1 MDLTIH
7 MYGYSELIFHTLQ
20 GLAMFR
26 ESNFYPTVINTMVLL
41 VGTYLAMQMAAS
53 KAEGQWRQYLL
64 KCLGMI
70 VFVNSL
76 LLPKTS
82 MFIRD
87 HVEKSYWKVDNIP
100 VAFALPIGAI
110 ESFGHIITMGFEQT
124 FSLVGSRSSL
134 LYYHYGTVFGA
145 RLAKE
150 VLEAKIRDPEVV
162 GNMRN
167 FIPRCVILPAM
178 IGHKFTKEEL
188 FATNDI
194 WGLVSKNA
202 GTLTRTDMTVDG
214 VRVHPSPT
222 CKEAVGYFE
231 TKFASLEG
239 GIITTLSQKFR
250 GAGKGVEYN
259 SGLRQLNK
267 NISTAIGALYDGGHK
282 VDSILKNNMMINAIN
297 SYRSGKYATVR
308 AQMHQEAGGLLS
320 GDLAEKTLTG
330 SLAVMKVIFYGSF
343 IFLLPMLILTGG
355 FTRYKSWITMAFS
368 LSLWPPLYSILNMVI
383 DFAYEPA
390 KVVSYSSW
398 STEVKKFDSIAG
410 LAAGLSIS
418 IPFLAYYMTR
428 LGEGGFTQLAGT
440 IMASSNA
447 ATSAIAGERSSGMRN
462 WDNDNIDNVSR
473 HNSNGFKTN
482 HNLEYVSG
490 ENGWNLAD
498 GSHFKRTAGGKQII
512 TGGHGLTSSGGDVS
526 MRSEESNHV
535 MLNEGVNKQK
545 SLASSEQVMFTES
558 QAKTISRQANM
569 LESIAKKTSS
579 NSGYNID
586 TTTEEGKAIK
596 EVLNEIG
603 RYEQSGNNTWH
614 QKAEMVLGTHAKA
627 GFDAGIIGGSVS
639 VDGNVSAGNAS
650 EQGNSYGSGVNKEKS
665 TDQTYNNITRALN
678 NDSWTKEHGVSQD
691 QSKGL
696 HESYEE
702 TQRAEKQ
709 LADRYDKIDT
719 YQRAI
724 ELNRS
729 RGGVINKELY
739 QDVTEAH
746 AKKSGKSVMDARKDV
761 ENMTPEVRKIFRELS
776 EPGVNQL
783 LAEVEAGKRALSPDN
798 VHQKLDDKHK
808 QYKGNVDSNVGE
820 EVEKEA
826 AAKGFNADYIKKD
839 VEATGEIN
847 KKRFDHLNNK
857 VNDKY
862 DSTRDATQTHYDQMQ
877 QVIEQNEKDR
887 IGRGVIGSS
896 VASVLGT
903 VTGGYAGENIGR
915 PREEMIPL
923 ANSGKSES
931 TASNDLDDIL
941 PRYKQYTGEEPAP
954 HDIDKGSGRV
964 QSFDPRLKITRL
976 KTSEQHQKLVKMDA
990 ERKLKRNEGQKV
1002 D

>member
-7 MYGYSELIFHTLQ
+7 AYGYSELLFHTLQ

-64 KCLGMI
+64 KCLGMV

-76 LLPKTS
+76 LLPKAS

-100 VAFALPIGAI
+100 LAFALPIGAI

-167 FIPRCVILPAM
+167 FIGRCVILPAM

-188 FATNDI
+188 VATNDI

-202 GTLTRTDMTVDG
+202 GTLTRVDMTVDG

-222 CKEAVGYFE
+222 CKEAIGYFE
-231 TKFASLEG
+231 TKFSSLEG

-267 NISTAIGALYDGGHK
+267 NISTAIAAIYDGGHK
-282 VDSILKNNMMINAIN
+282 VDAILKNNMMINAIN
-297 SYRSGKYATVR
+297 SYRSGKYATAR

-330 SLAVMKVIFYGSF
+330 SLAVMKVIVYGSF

-390 KVVSYSSW
+390 KIVSYSSW

-428 LGEGGFTQLAGT
+428 LGEGGLTQLAGT

-447 ATSAIAGERSSGMRN
+447 AVSAIAGERSSGMRN

-498 GSHFKRTAGGKQII
+498 GSHFKLTAGGKQII

-558 QAKTISRQANM
+558 HAKTISRQANM
-569 LESIAKKTSS
+569 LESIAEHTRSG
-579 NSGYNID
+579 SGYNID
-586 TTTEEGKAIK
+586 TSTEEGKTVDK
-596 EVLNEIG
+596 VLHEID
-603 RYEQSGNNTWH
+603 SLNKSNNYGWR
-614 QKAEMVLGTHAKA
+614 QNAEAVLEAHS
-627 GFDAGIIGGSVS
+627 GFDLPFGLGGVTAKGS
-639 VDGNVSAGNAS
+639 VSAGNFS
-650 EQGNSYGSGVNKEKS
+650 DQQNSGSLTINKEDNSKE
-665 TDQTYNNITRALN
+665 TYNNITRALN

-746 AKKSGKSVMDARKDV
+746 AKRSGKSVMDARKDV

-783 LAEVEAGKRALSPDN
+783 LAEVEAGKRALSSNN

-808 QYKGNVDSNVGE
+808 QYKSNVDSNVGD
-820 EVEKEA
+820 EVEKET
-826 AAKGFNADYIKKD
+826 AAKGFNVDYIRKD
-839 VEATGEIN
+839 VEATGDIN
-847 KKRFDHLNNK
+847 KNRFNHLNNK

-862 DSTRDATQTHYDQMQ
+862 DSTRDATQLHYDQMQ
-877 QVIEQNEKDR
+877 KVIEQNEKNR
-887 IGRGVIGSS
+887 
-896 VASVLGT
+896 LGQ
-903 VTGGYAGENIGR
+903 GGMLGNWAGR
-915 PREEMIPL
+915 PREEMLSL
-923 ANSGKSES
+923 ANSAQNES
-931 TASNDLDDIL
+931 TISNDLDDIL
-941 PRYKQYTGEEPAP
+941 PRYKQYTGEVPAL
-954 HDIDKGSGRV
+954 HDIDQGNSRV
-964 QSFDPRLKITRL
+964 QGFDPRLKITRL
-976 KTSEQHQKLVKMDA
+976 KPGESHKYQKLVKMEE

>member
-7 MYGYSELIFHTLQ
+7 AYGYSELIFHTLQ

-76 LLPKTS
+76 LLPKAS

-100 VAFALPIGAI
+100 LAFALPIGAI

-162 GNMRN
+162 GNMHN
-167 FIPRCVILPAM
+167 FIGRCVILPAM

-188 FATNDI
+188 VATNDI

-202 GTLTRTDMTVDG
+202 GTLTRVDMTAHG

-222 CKEAVGYFE
+222 CKEAIGYFE
-231 TKFASLEG
+231 TKFSSLEG

-267 NISTAIGALYDGGHK
+267 NISTAIAALYDGGHK
-282 VDSILKNNMMINAIN
+282 VDAILKNNMMINAIN
-297 SYRSGKYATVR
+297 SYRSGKYATAR

-330 SLAVMKVIFYGSF
+330 SLAVMKVIVYGSF

-428 LGEGGFTQLAGT
+428 LGEGGLTQLAGT

-447 ATSAIAGERSSGMRN
+447 AVSAIAGERSSGMRN

-498 GSHFKRTAGGKQII
+498 GSHFKLTAGGKQII

-558 QAKTISRQANM
+558 QAKTISHQASM
-569 LESIAKKTSS
+569 LESIAEHTRSG
-579 NSGYNID
+579 SGYNID
-586 TTTEEGKAIK
+586 TSTEEGKTVDK
-596 EVLNEIG
+596 VLHEID
-603 RYEQSGNNTWH
+603 SLNKSNNYGWR
-614 QKAEMVLGTHAKA
+614 QNAEAVLEAHS
-627 GFDAGIIGGSVS
+627 GFDLPFGLGGVTAKGS
-639 VDGNVSAGNAS
+639 VSAGNFS
-650 EQGNSYGSGVNKEKS
+650 DQQNSGSLTINKEDNSKE
-665 TDQTYNNITRALN
+665 TYNNITRALN

-724 ELNRS
+724 ELNKS

-746 AKKSGKSVMDARKDV
+746 AKRSGKSVMDARKDV

-783 LAEVEAGKRALSPDN
+783 LAEVEAGKRALSSNN

-808 QYKGNVDSNVGE
+808 QYKSNVDSNVGD

-826 AAKGFNADYIKKD
+826 AAKGFNVDYIRKD

-847 KKRFDHLNNK
+847 KNRFNHLNNK

-862 DSTRDATQTHYDQMQ
+862 DSTRDATQLHYDQMQ
-877 QVIEQNEKDR
+877 KVIEQNEKNR
-887 IGRGVIGSS
+887 
-896 VASVLGT
+896 LGQ
-903 VTGGYAGENIGR
+903 GGMLGNWAGR
-915 PREEMIPL
+915 PREEMLSL
-923 ANSGKSES
+923 ANSAQNES
-931 TASNDLDDIL
+931 TISNDLDDIL
-941 PRYKQYTGEEPAP
+941 PRYKQYTGEVPAL
-954 HDIDKGSGRV
+954 HDIDQGNSRV
-964 QSFDPRLKITRL
+964 QGFDPRLKITRL
-976 KTSEQHQKLVKMDA
+976 KPGESHKYQKLIKMEE

>member
-20 GLAMFR
+20 GIAMFR

-267 NISTAIGALYDGGHK
+267 NISTALGALYDGGHK

-297 SYRSGKYATVR
+297 SYRSGKYATAR

-330 SLAVMKVIFYGSF
+330 SLAVMKVIVYGSF

-383 DFAYEPA
+383 DFAYEP
-390 KVVSYSSW
+390 
-398 STEVKKFDSIAG
+398 G
-410 LAAGLSIS
+410 
-418 IPFLAYYMTR
+418 
-428 LGEGGFTQLAGT
+428 
-440 IMASSNA
+440 
-447 ATSAIAGERSSGMRN
+447 
-462 WDNDNIDNVSR
+462 
-473 HNSNGFKTN
+473 
-482 HNLEYVSG
+482 
-490 ENGWNLAD
+490 
-498 GSHFKRTAGGKQII
+498 
-512 TGGHGLTSSGGDVS
+512 
-526 MRSEESNHV
+526 
-535 MLNEGVNKQK
+535 
-545 SLASSEQVMFTES
+545 
-558 QAKTISRQANM
+558 
-569 LESIAKKTSS
+569 
-579 NSGYNID
+579 
-586 TTTEEGKAIK
+586 
-596 EVLNEIG
+596 
-603 RYEQSGNNTWH
+603 
-614 QKAEMVLGTHAKA
+614 
-627 GFDAGIIGGSVS
+627 
-639 VDGNVSAGNAS
+639 
-650 EQGNSYGSGVNKEKS
+650 
-665 TDQTYNNITRALN
+665 
-678 NDSWTKEHGVSQD
+678 
-691 QSKGL
+691 
-696 HESYEE
+696 
-702 TQRAEKQ
+702 
-709 LADRYDKIDT
+709 
-719 YQRAI
+719 
-724 ELNRS
+724 
-729 RGGVINKELY
+729 
-739 QDVTEAH
+739 
-746 AKKSGKSVMDARKDV
+746 
-761 ENMTPEVRKIFRELS
+761 
-776 EPGVNQL
+776 
-783 LAEVEAGKRALSPDN
+783 
-798 VHQKLDDKHK
+798 
-808 QYKGNVDSNVGE
+808 
-820 EVEKEA
+820 
-826 AAKGFNADYIKKD
+826 
-839 VEATGEIN
+839 
-847 KKRFDHLNNK
+847 
-857 VNDKY
+857 
-862 DSTRDATQTHYDQMQ
+862 
-877 QVIEQNEKDR
+877 
-887 IGRGVIGSS
+887 
-896 VASVLGT
+896 
-903 VTGGYAGENIGR
+903 
-915 PREEMIPL
+915 
-923 ANSGKSES
+923 
-931 TASNDLDDIL
+931 
-941 PRYKQYTGEEPAP
+941 
-954 HDIDKGSGRV
+954 
-964 QSFDPRLKITRL
+964 
-976 KTSEQHQKLVKMDA
+976 
-990 ERKLKRNEGQKV
+990 
-1002 D
+1002 

>member
-7 MYGYSELIFHTLQ
+7 AYGYSELLFHTLQ

-76 LLPKTS
+76 LLPKAS

-100 VAFALPIGAI
+100 LAFALPIGAI

-167 FIPRCVILPAM
+167 FIGRCVILPAM

-188 FATNDI
+188 VATNDI

-202 GTLTRTDMTVDG
+202 GTLTRVDMTAHG

-231 TKFASLEG
+231 TKFSSLEG

-267 NISTAIGALYDGGHK
+267 NISTAIAALYDGGHK
-282 VDSILKNNMMINAIN
+282 VDAILKNNMMINAIN
-297 SYRSGKYATVR
+297 SYRSGKYATAR

-330 SLAVMKVIFYGSF
+330 SLAVMKVIVYGSF

-428 LGEGGFTQLAGT
+428 LGEGGLTQLAGT

-447 ATSAIAGERSSGMRN
+447 AVSAIAGERSSGMRN

-498 GSHFKRTAGGKQII
+498 GSHFKLTAGGKQII

-558 QAKTISRQANM
+558 QAKTISHQASM
-569 LESIAKKTSS
+569 LESIAEHTRSG
-579 NSGYNID
+579 SGYNID
-586 TTTEEGKAIK
+586 TSTEEGKTVDK
-596 EVLNEIG
+596 VLHEID
-603 RYEQSGNNTWH
+603 SLNKSNNYGWR
-614 QKAEMVLGTHAKA
+614 QNAEAVLEAHS
-627 GFDAGIIGGSVS
+627 GFDLPFGLGGVTAKGS
-639 VDGNVSAGNAS
+639 VSAGNFS
-650 EQGNSYGSGVNKEKS
+650 DQQNSGSLTINKEDNSKE
-665 TDQTYNNITRALN
+665 TYNNITRALN

-746 AKKSGKSVMDARKDV
+746 AKRSGKSVMDARKDV

-783 LAEVEAGKRALSPDN
+783 LAEVEAGKRALSSNN

-808 QYKGNVDSNVGE
+808 QYKSNVDSNVGD

-826 AAKGFNADYIKKD
+826 AAKGFNVDYIRKD

-847 KKRFDHLNNK
+847 KNRFNHLNNK

-862 DSTRDATQTHYDQMQ
+862 DSTRDATQLHYDQMQ
-877 QVIEQNEKDR
+877 KVIEQNEKNR
-887 IGRGVIGSS
+887 
-896 VASVLGT
+896 LGQ
-903 VTGGYAGENIGR
+903 GGMLGNWAGR
-915 PREEMIPL
+915 PREEMLSL
-923 ANSGKSES
+923 ANSAQNES
-931 TASNDLDDIL
+931 TISNDLDDIL
-941 PRYKQYTGEEPAP
+941 PRYKQYTGEVPAL
-954 HDIDKGSGRV
+954 HDIDQGNSRV
-964 QSFDPRLKITRL
+964 QGFDPRLKITRL
-976 KTSEQHQKLVKMDA
+976 KPGESHKYQKLVKMEE

>member
-7 MYGYSELIFHTLQ
+7 AYGYSELLFHTLQ

-76 LLPKTS
+76 LLPKAS

-100 VAFALPIGAI
+100 LAFALPIGAI

-167 FIPRCVILPAM
+167 FIGRCVILPAM

-188 FATNDI
+188 VATNDI

-202 GTLTRTDMTVDG
+202 GTLTRVDMTAHG

-222 CKEAVGYFE
+222 CKEAIGYFE
-231 TKFASLEG
+231 TKFSSLEG

-267 NISTAIGALYDGGHK
+267 NISTAIAALYDGGHK
-282 VDSILKNNMMINAIN
+282 VDAILKNNMMINAIN
-297 SYRSGKYATVR
+297 SYRSGKYATAR

-330 SLAVMKVIFYGSF
+330 SLAVMKVIVYGSF

-428 LGEGGFTQLAGT
+428 LGEGGLTQLAGT

-447 ATSAIAGERSSGMRN
+447 AVSAIAGERSSGMRN

-498 GSHFKRTAGGKQII
+498 GSHFKLTAGGKQII

-558 QAKTISRQANM
+558 QAKTISHQASM
-569 LESIAKKTSS
+569 LESIAEHTRSG
-579 NSGYNID
+579 SGYNID
-586 TTTEEGKAIK
+586 TSTEEGKAVDK
-596 EVLNEIG
+596 VLHEID
-603 RYEQSGNNTWH
+603 SLNKSNNYGWR
-614 QKAEMVLGTHAKA
+614 QNAEAVLEAHS
-627 GFDAGIIGGSVS
+627 GFDLPFGLGGVTAKGS
-639 VDGNVSAGNAS
+639 VSAGNFS
-650 EQGNSYGSGVNKEKS
+650 DQQNSGSLTINKEDNSKE
-665 TDQTYNNITRALN
+665 TYNNITRALN

-746 AKKSGKSVMDARKDV
+746 AKRSGKSVMDARKDV

-783 LAEVEAGKRALSPDN
+783 LAEVEAGKRALSSNN

-808 QYKGNVDSNVGE
+808 QYKSNVDSNVGD

-826 AAKGFNADYIKKD
+826 AAKGFNADYIRKD

-847 KKRFDHLNNK
+847 KNRFNHLNNK

-862 DSTRDATQTHYDQMQ
+862 DSTRDATQLHYDQMQ
-877 QVIEQNEKDR
+877 KVIEQNEKNR
-887 IGRGVIGSS
+887 
-896 VASVLGT
+896 LGQ
-903 VTGGYAGENIGR
+903 GGMLGNWAGR
-915 PREEMIPL
+915 PREEMLSL
-923 ANSGKSES
+923 ANSAQNES
-931 TASNDLDDIL
+931 TISNDLDDIL
-941 PRYKQYTGEEPAP
+941 PRYKQYTGEVPAL
-954 HDIDKGSGRV
+954 HDIDQGNSRV
-964 QSFDPRLKITRL
+964 QGFDPRLKITRL
-976 KTSEQHQKLVKMDA
+976 KPGESHKYQKLVKMEE

>member
-7 MYGYSELIFHTLQ
+7 SYGYSELLFHTLQ

-76 LLPKTS
+76 LLPKAS

-100 VAFALPIGAI
+100 LAFALPIGAI

-167 FIPRCVILPAM
+167 FIGRCVILPAM

-188 FATNDI
+188 VATNDI

-202 GTLTRTDMTVDG
+202 GTLSRVDMTVDG

-222 CKEAVGYFE
+222 CKEAIGYFE
-231 TKFASLEG
+231 TKFSSLEG

-267 NISTAIGALYDGGHK
+267 NISTAIAALYDGGHK
-282 VDSILKNNMMINAIN
+282 VDAILKNNMMINAIN
-297 SYRSGKYATVR
+297 SYRSGKYATAR

-330 SLAVMKVIFYGSF
+330 SLAVMKVIVYGSF

-390 KVVSYSSW
+390 KIVSYSSW

-428 LGEGGFTQLAGT
+428 LGEGGLTQLAGT

-447 ATSAIAGERSSGMRN
+447 AVSAIAGERSSGMRN

-498 GSHFKRTAGGKQII
+498 GSHFKLTAGGKQII

-545 SLASSEQVMFTES
+545 SLASSEQVMFAES
-558 QAKTISRQANM
+558 HAKTISRQANM
-569 LESIAKKTSS
+569 LESIAEHTRSG
-579 NSGYNID
+579 SGYNID
-586 TTTEEGKAIK
+586 TSTEEGKTVDK
-596 EVLNEIG
+596 VLHEID
-603 RYEQSGNNTWH
+603 SLNKSNNYGWR
-614 QKAEMVLGTHAKA
+614 QNAEAVLEAHS
-627 GFDAGIIGGSVS
+627 GFDLPFGLGGVTAKGS
-639 VDGNVSAGNAS
+639 VSAGNFS
-650 EQGNSYGSGVNKEKS
+650 DQQNSGSLTINKEDNSKE
-665 TDQTYNNITRALN
+665 TYNNITRALN

-746 AKKSGKSVMDARKDV
+746 AKRSGKSVMDARKDV

-783 LAEVEAGKRALSPDN
+783 LAEVEAGKRALSSNN

-808 QYKGNVDSNVGE
+808 QYKSNVDSNVGD

-826 AAKGFNADYIKKD
+826 AAKGFNADYIRKD

-847 KKRFDHLNNK
+847 KNRFNHLNNK

-862 DSTRDATQTHYDQMQ
+862 DSTRDATQLHYDQMQ
-877 QVIEQNEKDR
+877 KVIEQNEKNR
-887 IGRGVIGSS
+887 
-896 VASVLGT
+896 LGQ
-903 VTGGYAGENIGR
+903 GGMLGNWAGR
-915 PREEMIPL
+915 PREEMLSL
-923 ANSGKSES
+923 ANSAQNES
-931 TASNDLDDIL
+931 TISNDLDDIL
-941 PRYKQYTGEEPAP
+941 PRYKQYTGEVPAL
-954 HDIDKGSGRV
+954 HDIDQGNSRV
-964 QSFDPRLKITRL
+964 QGFDPRLKITRL
-976 KTSEQHQKLVKMDA
+976 KPGESHKYQKLVKMEE

>member
-7 MYGYSELIFHTLQ
+7 AYGYSELIFHTLQ

-64 KCLGMI
+64 KCLGMV

-76 LLPKTS
+76 LLPKAS

-100 VAFALPIGAI
+100 LAFALPIGAI

-167 FIPRCVILPAM
+167 FIGRCVILPAM

-188 FATNDI
+188 VATNDI

-202 GTLTRTDMTVDG
+202 GTLTRVDMTAHG

-231 TKFASLEG
+231 TKFSSLEG

-259 SGLRQLNK
+259 SGLRQLNR
-267 NISTAIGALYDGGHK
+267 NISTAIAALYDGEHK
-282 VDSILKNNMMINAIN
+282 VDAILKNNMMINAIN
-297 SYRSGKYATVR
+297 SYRSGKYATAR
-308 AQMHQEAGGLLS
+308 AQMHQESGGLLS

-330 SLAVMKVIFYGSF
+330 SLAVMKVIVYGSF

-428 LGEGGFTQLAGT
+428 LGEGGLTQLAGT

-498 GSHFKRTAGGKQII
+498 GSHFKRTAGGKQ
-512 TGGHGLTSSGGDVS
+512 
-526 MRSEESNHV
+526 
-535 MLNEGVNKQK
+535 LNEGVNKQK

-627 GFDAGIIGGSVS
+627 GFDLGVVGGSVS

-650 EQGNSYGSGVNKEKS
+650 DQSNSYGSGVNKEKS

-724 ELNRS
+724 ELNKS

-746 AKKSGKSVMDARKDV
+746 AKRSGKSVMDARKDV
-761 ENMTPEVRKIFRELS
+761 ENMTPAVRKIFRELS

-808 QYKGNVDSNVGE
+808 QYKGNVDSNVGGA
-820 EVEKEA
+820 VEKEA
-826 AAKGFNADYIKKD
+826 AAKGFNADYIRKD

-847 KKRFDHLNNK
+847 KNRFNHLNNK

-862 DSTRDATQTHYDQMQ
+862 DSTRDATQTRYDQMQ

-887 IGRGVIGSS
+887 IGMGVIGSGA
-896 VASVLGT
+896 ASLLGT
-903 VTGGYAGENIGR
+903 VTGGYAGEDIGR
-915 PREEMIPL
+915 PREKMIPL

-931 TASNDLDDIL
+931 TVSSDLDDIL

>member
-7 MYGYSELIFHTLQ
+7 SYGYSELLFHTLQ

-76 LLPKTS
+76 LLPKAS

-100 VAFALPIGAI
+100 LAFALPIGAI
-110 ESFGHIITMGFEQT
+110 ESFGYIITMGFEQT

-167 FIPRCVILPAM
+167 FIGRCVILPAM

-188 FATNDI
+188 VATNDI

-202 GTLTRTDMTVDG
+202 GTLTRVDMTVDG

-222 CKEAVGYFE
+222 CKEAIGYFE
-231 TKFASLEG
+231 TKFSSLEG

-267 NISTAIGALYDGGHK
+267 NISTAIAALYDGGHK
-282 VDSILKNNMMINAIN
+282 VDAILKNNMMINAIN
-297 SYRSGKYATVR
+297 SYRSGKYATAR

-330 SLAVMKVIFYGSF
+330 SLAVMKVIVYGSF

-390 KVVSYSSW
+390 KIVSYSSW

-428 LGEGGFTQLAGT
+428 LGEGGLTQLAGT

-447 ATSAIAGERSSGMRN
+447 AVSAIAGERSSGMRN

-498 GSHFKRTAGGKQII
+498 GSHFKLTAGGKQII

-558 QAKTISRQANM
+558 HAKTISRQANM
-569 LESIAKKTSS
+569 LESIAEHTRSG
-579 NSGYNID
+579 SGYNID
-586 TTTEEGKAIK
+586 TSTEEGKTVDK
-596 EVLNEIG
+596 VLHEID
-603 RYEQSGNNTWH
+603 SLNKSNNYGWR
-614 QKAEMVLGTHAKA
+614 QNAEAVLEAHS
-627 GFDAGIIGGSVS
+627 GFDLPFGLGGVTAKGS
-639 VDGNVSAGNAS
+639 VSAGNFS
-650 EQGNSYGSGVNKEKS
+650 DQQNSGSLTINKEDNSKE
-665 TDQTYNNITRALN
+665 TYNNITRALN

-746 AKKSGKSVMDARKDV
+746 AKRSGKSVMDARKDV

-783 LAEVEAGKRALSPDN
+783 LAEVEAGKRALSSNN

-808 QYKGNVDSNVGE
+808 QYKSNVDSNVGD

-826 AAKGFNADYIKKD
+826 AAKGFNADYIRKD

-847 KKRFDHLNNK
+847 KNRFNHLNNK

-862 DSTRDATQTHYDQMQ
+862 DSTRDATQLHYDQMQ
-877 QVIEQNEKDR
+877 KVIEQNEKNR
-887 IGRGVIGSS
+887 
-896 VASVLGT
+896 LGQ
-903 VTGGYAGENIGR
+903 GGMLGNWAGR
-915 PREEMIPL
+915 PREEMLSL
-923 ANSGKSES
+923 ANSAQNES
-931 TASNDLDDIL
+931 TISNDLDDIL
-941 PRYKQYTGEEPAP
+941 PRYKQYTGEVPAL
-954 HDIDKGSGRV
+954 HDIDQGNSRV
-964 QSFDPRLKITRL
+964 QGFDPRLKITRL
-976 KTSEQHQKLVKMDA
+976 KPGESHKYQKLVKMEE

>member
-1 MDLTIH
+1 MDLTIY

-259 SGLRQLNK
+259 SGFRQLNK

-297 SYRSGKYATVR
+297 SYRSGKYATAR

-330 SLAVMKVIFYGSF
+330 SLAVMKVIVYSSF

-428 LGEGGFTQLAGT
+428 LGEGGLTQLAGT

-558 QAKTISRQANM
+558 QAKTISHQASM
-569 LESIAKKTSS
+569 LESIAKKTGS

-586 TTTEEGKAIK
+586 TATEQGKVISDT
-596 EVLNEIG
+596 LNEIDK
-603 RYEQSGNNTWH
+603 YDQSGNYTWH

-650 EQGNSYGSGVNKEKS
+650 EQGNSYGSGVNKEN
-665 TDQTYNNITRALN
+665 TTQQTYNNITRALN

-724 ELNRS
+724 ELNKS

-746 AKKSGKSVMDARKDV
+746 VKKSGKSVMDARKDV

-783 LAEVEAGKRALSPDN
+783 LAEVEAGKRALSTDN

-847 KKRFDHLNNK
+847 KHRFNHLNNK

-862 DSTRDATQTHYDQMQ
+862 DSTRNATQMRYDQMQ

-887 IGRGVIGSS
+887 MGRGDIGTLWGN
-896 VASVLGT
+896 VHGV
-903 VTGGYAGENIGR
+903 GR
-915 PREEMIPL
+915 HREEMIPL

-990 ERKLKRNEGQKV
+990 EQKLKRNEGQKV

>member
-134 LYYHYGTVFGA
+134 LYYHYGTIFGA

-259 SGLRQLNK
+259 SGFRQLNK

-297 SYRSGKYATVR
+297 SYRSGKYATAR

-330 SLAVMKVIFYGSF
+330 SLAVMKVIVYGSF

-428 LGEGGFTQLAGT
+428 LGEGGLTQLAGT

-498 GSHFKRTAGGKQII
+498 GSHFKLTAGGKQII

-558 QAKTISRQANM
+558 QAKTISHQASM
-569 LESIAKKTSS
+569 LESIAKRTGST
-579 NSGYNID
+579 SGYNID
-586 TTTEEGKAIK
+586 TSTEEGKAIK

-639 VDGNVSAGNAS
+639 VDGNVSASNAS
-650 EQGNSYGSGVNKEKS
+650 EQINNNTSGVSEEKS

-746 AKKSGKSVMDARKDV
+746 AKRSGKSVMDARKDV

-783 LAEVEAGKRALSPDN
+783 LAEVEAGKRALSSNN
-798 VHQKLDDKHK
+798 VRHKLDDKHK
-808 QYKGNVDSNVGE
+808 QYKGNVDSNVGAA
-820 EVEKEA
+820 VEQEA
-826 AAKGFNADYIKKD
+826 AAKGFNAGYIKKD

-847 KKRFDHLNNK
+847 KNRFDHLNNK
-857 VNDKY
+857 VNNKY
-862 DSTRDATQTHYDQMQ
+862 DSTRDATQLYYGQMQ
-877 QVIEQNEKDR
+877 QVIEQNEKHR
-887 IGRGVIGSS
+887 
-896 VASVLGT
+896 LGQ
-903 VTGGYAGENIGR
+903 GGMVGNWAGR
-915 PREEMIPL
+915 PREKIIPL

-931 TASNDLDDIL
+931 IASNDLDDIL

-954 HDIDKGSGRV
+954 HDIDKGNSRV
-964 QSFDPRLKITRL
+964 QGFDPRLKVTVI
-976 KTSEQHQKLVKMDA
+976 KPGESQKYQKLVKMDE

>member
-7 MYGYSELIFHTLQ
+7 SYGYSELLFHTLQ

-76 LLPKTS
+76 LLPKAS

-100 VAFALPIGAI
+100 LAFALPIGAI

-167 FIPRCVILPAM
+167 FIGRCVILPAM

-188 FATNDI
+188 VATNDI

-202 GTLTRTDMTVDG
+202 GTLTRVDMTVDG

-222 CKEAVGYFE
+222 CKEAIGYFE
-231 TKFASLEG
+231 TKFSSLEG

-267 NISTAIGALYDGGHK
+267 NISTAIAALYDGGHK
-282 VDSILKNNMMINAIN
+282 VDAILKNNMMINAIN
-297 SYRSGKYATVR
+297 SYRSGKYATAR

-330 SLAVMKVIFYGSF
+330 SLAVMKVIVYGSF

-390 KVVSYSSW
+390 KIVSYSSW

-428 LGEGGFTQLAGT
+428 LGEGGLTQLAGT

-447 ATSAIAGERSSGMRN
+447 AVSAIAGERSSGMRN

-498 GSHFKRTAGGKQII
+498 GSHFKLTAGGKQII

-558 QAKTISRQANM
+558 HAKTISRQANM
-569 LESIAKKTSS
+569 LESIAEHTRSG
-579 NSGYNID
+579 SGYNID
-586 TTTEEGKAIK
+586 TSTEEGKTVDK
-596 EVLNEIG
+596 VLHEID
-603 RYEQSGNNTWH
+603 SLNKSNNYGWR
-614 QKAEMVLGTHAKA
+614 QNAEAVLEAHS
-627 GFDAGIIGGSVS
+627 GFDLPFGLGGVTAKGS
-639 VDGNVSAGNAS
+639 VSAGNFS
-650 EQGNSYGSGVNKEKS
+650 DQQNSGSLTINKEDNSKE
-665 TDQTYNNITRALN
+665 TYNNITRALN

-746 AKKSGKSVMDARKDV
+746 AKRSGKSVMDARKDV

-783 LAEVEAGKRALSPDN
+783 LAEVEAGKRALSSNN

-808 QYKGNVDSNVGE
+808 QYKSNVDSNVGD

-826 AAKGFNADYIKKD
+826 AAKGFNADYIRKD

-847 KKRFDHLNNK
+847 KNRFNHLNNK

-862 DSTRDATQTHYDQMQ
+862 DSTRDATQLHYDQMQ
-877 QVIEQNEKDR
+877 KVIEQNEKNR
-887 IGRGVIGSS
+887 
-896 VASVLGT
+896 LGQ
-903 VTGGYAGENIGR
+903 GGMLGNWAGR
-915 PREEMIPL
+915 PREEMLSL
-923 ANSGKSES
+923 ANSAQNES
-931 TASNDLDDIL
+931 TISNDLDDIL
-941 PRYKQYTGEEPAP
+941 PRYKQYTGEVPAL
-954 HDIDKGSGRV
+954 HDIDQGNSRV
-964 QSFDPRLKITRL
+964 QGFDPRLKITRL
-976 KTSEQHQKLVKMDA
+976 KPGESHKYQKLVKMEE

>member
-1 MDLTIH
+1 
-7 MYGYSELIFHTLQ
+7 
-20 GLAMFR
+20 
-26 ESNFYPTVINTMVLL
+26 
-41 VGTYLAMQMAAS
+41 
-53 KAEGQWRQYLL
+53 
-64 KCLGMI
+64 
-70 VFVNSL
+70 
-76 LLPKTS
+76 
-82 MFIRD
+82 
-87 HVEKSYWKVDNIP
+87 
-100 VAFALPIGAI
+100 
-110 ESFGHIITMGFEQT
+110 
-124 FSLVGSRSSL
+124 
-134 LYYHYGTVFGA
+134 
-145 RLAKE
+145 
-150 VLEAKIRDPEVV
+150 
-162 GNMRN
+162 
-167 FIPRCVILPAM
+167 M

-188 FATNDI
+188 VATNDI

-202 GTLTRTDMTVDG
+202 GTLTRVDMTAHG

-222 CKEAVGYFE
+222 CKEAIGYFE
-231 TKFASLEG
+231 TKFSSLEG

-267 NISTAIGALYDGGHK
+267 NISTAIAALYDGGHK
-282 VDSILKNNMMINAIN
+282 VDAILKNNMMINAIN
-297 SYRSGKYATVR
+297 SYRSGKYATAR

-330 SLAVMKVIFYGSF
+330 SLAVMKVIVYGSF

-428 LGEGGFTQLAGT
+428 LGEGGLTQLAGT

-447 ATSAIAGERSSGMRN
+447 AVSAIAGERSSGMRN

-498 GSHFKRTAGGKQII
+498 GSHFKLTAGGKQII

-569 LESIAKKTSS
+569 LESIAEHTRSG
-579 NSGYNID
+579 SGYNID
-586 TTTEEGKAIK
+586 TSTEEGKAVDK
-596 EVLNEIG
+596 VLHEID
-603 RYEQSGNNTWH
+603 SLNKSNNYGWR
-614 QKAEMVLGTHAKA
+614 QNAEAVLEAHS
-627 GFDAGIIGGSVS
+627 GFDLPFGLGGVTAKGS
-639 VDGNVSAGNAS
+639 VSAGNFS
-650 EQGNSYGSGVNKEKS
+650 DQQNSGSLTINKEDNSKE
-665 TDQTYNNITRALN
+665 TYNNITRALN

-739 QDVTEAH
+739 QEAMEVH
-746 AKKSGKSVMDARKDV
+746 AKRSGKDIVDARKDV

-783 LAEVEAGKRALSPDN
+783 LAEVEAGKRALSSNN

-808 QYKGNVDSNVGE
+808 QYKSNVDSNVGD

-826 AAKGFNADYIKKD
+826 AAKDFNADYIRKD

-847 KKRFDHLNNK
+847 KNRFNHLNNK

-862 DSTRDATQTHYDQMQ
+862 DSTRDATQLHYDQMQ
-877 QVIEQNEKDR
+877 KVIEQNEKNR
-887 IGRGVIGSS
+887 
-896 VASVLGT
+896 LGQ
-903 VTGGYAGENIGR
+903 GGMLSNWAGR
-915 PREEMIPL
+915 PREEMLFL
-923 ANSGKSES
+923 ANSSKSES
-931 TASNDLDDIL
+931 IASNDLDDIL
-941 PRYKQYTGEEPAP
+941 PRYKQYTGEVPAL
-954 HDIDKGSGRV
+954 HDIDQGNSRV
-964 QSFDPRLKITRL
+964 QGFDPRLKITRL
-976 KTSEQHQKLVKMDA
+976 KPGESHKYQELVKMEE

>member
-26 ESNFYPTVINTMVLL
+26 ESNFYPMVINTMVLL

-100 VAFALPIGAI
+100 LAFALPIGAI

-167 FIPRCVILPAM
+167 FIGRCVILPAM

-188 FATNDI
+188 VATNDI

-259 SGLRQLNK
+259 SGFRQLNK

-297 SYRSGKYATVR
+297 SYRSGKYATAR

-330 SLAVMKVIFYGSF
+330 SLAVMKVIVYGSF

-383 DFAYEPA
+383 DFAYDPA

-398 STEVKKFDSIAG
+398 STEVKKFDSIAS
-410 LAAGLSIS
+410 LAASLSIS

-498 GSHFKRTAGGKQII
+498 GSHFKVTAGGKQII

-526 MRSEESNHV
+526 LRMEESNHV

-545 SLASSEQVMFTES
+545 SLASSEQVMFTKS
-558 QAKTISRQANM
+558 QAKTISHQASM
-569 LESIAKKTSS
+569 LESIAKKTGS

-586 TTTEEGKAIK
+586 TSTEEGKAVDK
-596 EVLNEIG
+596 VLHEIDSLNKSNNYG
-603 RYEQSGNNTWH
+603 WRQNAEAVLEAHSGFNLPFG
-614 QKAEMVLGTHAKA
+614 LGGVTAK
-627 GFDAGIIGGSVS
+627 GS
-639 VDGNVSAGNAS
+639 VSAGNFS
-650 EQGNSYGSGVNKEKS
+650 DQQNSGSLTINKEDNSKE
-665 TDQTYNNITRALN
+665 TYNNITRALN

-739 QDVTEAH
+739 QEAMEAH
-746 AKKSGKSVMDARKDV
+746 AKRSGKDIVDARKDV

-783 LAEVEAGKRALSPDN
+783 LAEVEAGKRALSSNN
-798 VHQKLDDKHK
+798 VRQKLDDTHR

-820 EVEKEA
+820 AVEKEA
-826 AAKGFNADYIKKD
+826 ASKGFDADYIKKD
-839 VEATGEIN
+839 VEATGKIN
-847 KKRFDHLNNK
+847 KNRFDHLNNK

-862 DSTRDATQTHYDQMQ
+862 DSTRDATQLHYGQMQ
-877 QVIEQNEKDR
+877 QVIEQNEKHR
-887 IGRGVIGSS
+887 MGQ
-896 VASVLGT
+896 
-903 VTGGYAGENIGR
+903 GGMVGNWAGR

-954 HDIDKGSGRV
+954 HDIEKGNNRV
-964 QSFDPRLKITRL
+964 QGFDPRLKITRL
-976 KTSEQHQKLVKMDA
+976 KPSESQKYQDLVKMDE
-990 ERKLKRNEGQKV
+990 ERKLKRNEGQKI

>member
-20 GLAMFR
+20 GIAMFR

-297 SYRSGKYATVR
+297 SYRSGKYATAR

-330 SLAVMKVIFYGSF
+330 SLAVMKVIVYGSF

-428 LGEGGFTQLAGT
+428 LGEGGLTQLAGT

-569 LESIAKKTSS
+569 LESIAEHTRSG
-579 NSGYNID
+579 SGYNID
-586 TTTEEGKAIK
+586 TSTEEGKAVDK
-596 EVLNEIG
+596 VLHEID
-603 RYEQSGNNTWH
+603 SLNKSNNYGWR
-614 QKAEMVLGTHAKA
+614 QNAEAVLEAHS
-627 GFDAGIIGGSVS
+627 GFDLPFGLGGVTAKGS
-639 VDGNVSAGNAS
+639 VSAGNFS
-650 EQGNSYGSGVNKEKS
+650 DQQNSGSLTINKEDNSKE
-665 TDQTYNNITRALN
+665 TYNNITRALN

-724 ELNRS
+724 ELNKS

-746 AKKSGKSVMDARKDV
+746 AKRSGKSVMDARKDV

-808 QYKGNVDSNVGE
+808 QYKGNVDSNVGGA
-820 EVEKEA
+820 VEKEA
-826 AAKGFNADYIKKD
+826 ASKGFNADYIKKD

-847 KKRFDHLNNK
+847 KNRFDHLNNK

-877 QVIEQNEKDR
+877 QVIEQNEKNR
-887 IGRGVIGSS
+887 
-896 VASVLGT
+896 LGQ
-903 VTGGYAGENIGR
+903 GGMVGNWAGR
-915 PREEMIPL
+915 PREAIVPS

-931 TASNDLDDIL
+931 TVSSDLDDIL
-941 PRYKQYTGEEPAP
+941 PRYKQYKGEEPAP

-976 KTSEQHQKLVKMDA
+976 KTSEQHQKLVKIDE

>member
-26 ESNFYPTVINTMVLL
+26 ESNFYPMVINTMVLL

-87 HVEKSYWKVDNIP
+87 HVEKSYWEVDNIP
-100 VAFALPIGAI
+100 LALALPIGAI

-167 FIPRCVILPAM
+167 FIGRCVILPAM

-188 FATNDI
+188 VATNDI

-259 SGLRQLNK
+259 SGFRQLNK

-297 SYRSGKYATVR
+297 SYRSGKYATAR

-330 SLAVMKVIFYGSF
+330 SLAVMKVIVYGSF

-383 DFAYEPA
+383 DFAYDPA

-398 STEVKKFDSIAG
+398 STEVKKFDSIAS
-410 LAAGLSIS
+410 LAASLSIS

-498 GSHFKRTAGGKQII
+498 GSHFKVTAGGKQII

-526 MRSEESNHV
+526 LRMEESNHV

-545 SLASSEQVMFTES
+545 SLASSEQVMFTKS
-558 QAKTISRQANM
+558 QAKTISHQASM
-569 LESIAKKTSS
+569 LESIAKKTGS

-586 TTTEEGKAIK
+586 TSTEEGKAVDK
-596 EVLNEIG
+596 VLHEID
-603 RYEQSGNNTWH
+603 SLNKSNNYGWR
-614 QKAEMVLGTHAKA
+614 QNAEAVLEAHS
-627 GFDAGIIGGSVS
+627 GFDLPFGLGGVTAKGS
-639 VDGNVSAGNAS
+639 VSAGNFS
-650 EQGNSYGSGVNKEKS
+650 DQQNSGSLTINKEDNSKE
-665 TDQTYNNITRALN
+665 TYNNITRALN

-724 ELNRS
+724 ELNKS

-746 AKKSGKSVMDARKDV
+746 AKRSGKDIVDARKDV

-783 LAEVEAGKRALSPDN
+783 LAEVEAGKRALSSNN
-798 VHQKLDDKHK
+798 VRQKLNDTHR

-820 EVEKEA
+820 AVEKEA
-826 AAKGFNADYIKKD
+826 ASKGFDADYIKKD
-839 VEATGEIN
+839 VEATGKIN
-847 KKRFDHLNNK
+847 KNRFDHLNNK

-862 DSTRDATQTHYDQMQ
+862 DSTRDATQLHYGQRQ
-877 QVIEQNEKDR
+877 QVMDQNEKHR
-887 IGRGVIGSS
+887 MGQ
-896 VASVLGT
+896 
-903 VTGGYAGENIGR
+903 GGMVGNWAGR

-954 HDIDKGSGRV
+954 HDIEKGNNRV
-964 QSFDPRLKITRL
+964 QGFDPRLKITRL
-976 KTSEQHQKLVKMDA
+976 KPSESQKYQDLVKMDE
-990 ERKLKRNEGQKV
+990 ERKLKRNEGQKI